1 MAGNSPLQ
9 PYLLIAYYEWILD
22 NEWTP
27 QILVDTSHPQV
38 DVPMQF
44 ANDGKIVLNIAP
56 TAVANF
62 ELNHDFVSFN
72 ARFSG
77 QSLGL
82 YIPTSSIIAIYA
94 RENDQ
99 GIMFSANMYSD
110 ETTEPEL
117 APIKDENGSETDG
130 NGAGGDG
137 PDDEPP
143 KPPKGKPNLKVV
155 K

>member
-1 MAGNSPLQ
+1 MAGSSPLQ

-27 QILVDTSHPQV
+27 QILVDASHPQV
-38 DVPMQF
+38 DVPLQF

-62 ELNHDFVSFN
+62 ELNHDYVSFN

-77 QSLGL
+77 RSLSL

-99 GIMFSANMYSD
+99 GIMFSANMYGAD
-110 ETTEPEL
+110 DMETTSDAIGP
-117 APIKDENGSETDG
+117 AETKGQDD
-130 NGAGGDG
+130 DG

-143 KPPKGKPNLKVV
+143 KPPKGKPKLKVV

>member
-1 MAGNSPLQ
+1 MAGSSPLQ

-27 QILVDTSHPQV
+27 QILVDASHPQV
-38 DVPMQF
+38 DVPLQF

-62 ELNHDFVSFN
+62 ELNHDYVSFN

-77 QSLGL
+77 RSLSL

-99 GIMFSANMYSD
+99 GIMFSANMYGAD
-110 ETTEPEL
+110 DMETTSDSIGP
-117 APIKDENGSETDG
+117 AKTKDQDD
-130 NGAGGDG
+130 DG

-143 KPPKGKPNLKVV
+143 KPPKGKPKLKVV

>member
-1 MAGNSPLQ
+1 MAGQTPLQ

-27 QILVDTSHPQV
+27 QILVDTSYPQV
-38 DVPMQF
+38 EVPLQF

-62 ELNHDFVSFN
+62 ELNHEYVSFN

-77 QSLGL
+77 QSLSI
-82 YIPTSSIIAIYA
+82 YIPTSAIIAIYA

-99 GIMFSANMYSD
+99 GIMFSANMYADDDSD
-110 ETTEPEL
+110 TGLEPVSSEG
-117 APIKDENGSETDG
+117 ADKASPGSDD
-130 NGAGGDG
+130 DG

-143 KPPKGKPNLKVV
+143 KPPKGKPKLKVV

>member
-77 QSLGL
+77 QSLSL

-99 GIMFSANMYSD
+99 GIMFSADMYSD
-110 ETTEPEL
+110 ETNEPEL
-117 APIKDENGSETDG
+117 APIKDENGSGTDG
-130 NGAGGDG
+130 NGADGNG
-137 PDDEPP
+137 PDDDPP

>member
-27 QILVDTSHPQV
+27 QILVDTSHPHV
-38 DVPMQF
+38 DVPMHF

-62 ELNHDFVSFN
+62 ELNHEFVSFN

-110 ETTEPEL
+110 ETSEPEL
-117 APIKDENGSETDG
+117 APISDENNSGTDD
-130 NGAGGDG
+130 DG

>member
-27 QILVDTSHPQV
+27 QILVDTSHPEV
-38 DVPMQF
+38 DVPLQF

-62 ELNHDFVSFN
+62 ELNHDYISFN

-77 QSLGL
+77 QSLSL
-82 YIPTSSIIAIYA
+82 YIPSSAIIAIYA

-99 GIMFSANMYSD
+99 GIMFSANMYGDEMYASEESD
-110 ETTEPEL
+110 TTTDSIGPVET
-117 APIKDENGSETDG
+117 KGQDD
-130 NGAGGDG
+130 DG

>member
-1 MAGNSPLQ
+1 MAGHSPLQ

-77 QSLGL
+77 QSLSL

-110 ETTEPEL
+110 ETNEPEL
-117 APIKDENGSETDG
+117 APIKDENGSGTDG
-130 NGAGGDG
+130 NGADGNG
-137 PDDEPP
+137 PDDDPP

>member
-1 MAGNSPLQ
+1 MANYSPLQ

-27 QILVDTSHPQV
+27 QILVDTSHPEV
-38 DVPMQF
+38 DVPRQF

-62 ELNHDFVSFN
+62 ELNHDYVSFN

-77 QSLGL
+77 QSLSL
-82 YIPTSSIIAIYA
+82 YIPVSAILAIYA

-99 GIMFSANMYSD
+99 GIMFSANMYAES
-110 ETTEPEL
+110 
-117 APIKDENGSETDG
+117 KDDSQGSSISSIESGDG
-130 NGAGGDG
+130 DDKG

-143 KPPKGKPNLKVV
+143 KPPKGRPKLKVV

>member
-1 MAGNSPLQ
+1 MAGSSPLQ

-27 QILVDTSHPQV
+27 QILVDASHPQV
-38 DVPMQF
+38 DVPLQF

-62 ELNHDFVSFN
+62 ELNHDYVSFN

-77 QSLGL
+77 RSLSL
-82 YIPTSSIIAIYA
+82 YIPTGSIIAIYA

-99 GIMFSANMYSD
+99 GIMFSANMYGAD
-110 ETTEPEL
+110 DMETTSDSIGP
-117 APIKDENGSETDG
+117 AETKGQDD
-130 NGAGGDG
+130 DG

-143 KPPKGKPNLKVV
+143 KPPKGKPKLKVV

>member
-1 MAGNSPLQ
+1 MAGHSPLQ

-56 TAVANF
+56 SAVANF

-77 QSLGL
+77 KSLGL
-82 YIPTSSIIAIYA
+82 YIPTSAIIAIYA

-110 ETTEPEL
+110 ESNEPEL
-117 APIKDENGSETDG
+117 APISDEDNTNVD
-130 NGAGGDG
+130 GDG

>member
-38 DVPMQF
+38 NVPMQF

-62 ELNHDFVSFN
+62 ELNHDYVSFN

-77 QSLGL
+77 QSLSL
-82 YIPTSSIIAIYA
+82 YIPTSSIVAIYA

-99 GIMFSANMYSD
+99 GIMFSANMYGD
-110 ETTEPEL
+110 EENEPEL
-117 APIKDENGSETDG
+117 GTVSEEPDNGTGDD
-130 NGAGGDG
+130 DG

-143 KPPKGKPNLKVV
+143 KPPKGKPKLKVV

>member
-27 QILVDTSHPQV
+27 QILVDTSHPEV
-38 DVPMQF
+38 DVPLQF

-62 ELNHDFVSFN
+62 ELNHDFVGFN

-77 QSLGL
+77 QSLSL
-82 YIPTSSIIAIYA
+82 YIPTSAIIAIYA

-99 GIMFSANMYSD
+99 GIMFSANMYGDDAYAGEENKSSTDSIGPAEAKDYND
-110 ETTEPEL
+110 E
-117 APIKDENGSETDG
+117 
-130 NGAGGDG
+130 G

-143 KPPKGKPNLKVV
+143 KPPKGKPKLKVV

>member
-27 QILVDTSHPQV
+27 QILVDTSHPEV
-38 DVPMQF
+38 DVPLQF

-62 ELNHDFVSFN
+62 ELNHDYISFN

-77 QSLGL
+77 QSLSL
-82 YIPTSSIIAIYA
+82 YIPSSAIIAIYA

-99 GIMFSANMYSD
+99 GIMFSANMYGDEMYASEESD
-110 ETTEPEL
+110 TTTDSIGPVETKGQD
-117 APIKDENGSETDG
+117 A
-130 NGAGGDG
+130 DG

>member
-1 MAGNSPLQ
+1 MAGHSPLQ

-38 DVPMQF
+38 DVPLQF

-62 ELNHDFVSFN
+62 ELNHDYVSFN

-77 QSLGL
+77 QSLSL

-99 GIMFSANMYSD
+99 GIMFSANMYADDESD
-110 ETTEPEL
+110 STFQ
-117 APIKDENGSETDG
+117 PIERDDMSDSND
-130 NGAGGDG
+130 DG

-143 KPPKGKPNLKVV
+143 KPPKGKPKLKVV

>member
-62 ELNHDFVSFN
+62 ELNHDYVSFN

-77 QSLGL
+77 QSLSL
-82 YIPTSSIIAIYA
+82 YIPTSSIVAIYA

-99 GIMFSANMYSD
+99 GIMFSANMYADQES
-110 ETTEPEL
+110 EPEL
-117 APIKDENGSETDG
+117 EPVSGENNTNLHDD
-130 NGAGGDG
+130 DG

-143 KPPKGKPNLKVV
+143 KPPKGKPKLKVV

>member
-38 DVPMQF
+38 NVPMQF

-62 ELNHDFVSFN
+62 ELNHDYVSFN

-77 QSLGL
+77 QSLSL
-82 YIPTSSIIAIYA
+82 YIPTSSIVAIYA

-99 GIMFSANMYSD
+99 GIMFSANMYADQES
-110 ETTEPEL
+110 EPEL
-117 APIKDENGSETDG
+117 EPVSGENDT
-130 NGAGGDG
+130 NLHGDDD

-143 KPPKGKPNLKVV
+143 KPPKGKPKLKVV

>member
-27 QILVDTSHPQV
+27 QILVDTSHPEV
-38 DVPMQF
+38 EVPLQF

-62 ELNHDFVSFN
+62 ELNHDYVSFN

-77 QSLGL
+77 QSLSL
-82 YIPTSSIIAIYA
+82 YIPTHSIIAIYA

-99 GIMFSANMYSD
+99 GIMFSANMYGDDTYGDAESD
-110 ETTEPEL
+110 SSTHSIVPAE
-117 APIKDENGSETDG
+117 AKDHNDE
-130 NGAGGDG
+130 G

>member
-1 MAGNSPLQ
+1 MAGHSPLQ

-38 DVPMQF
+38 DVPLQF

-62 ELNHDFVSFN
+62 ELNHDHVSFN

-77 QSLGL
+77 QSLSL
-82 YIPTSSIIAIYA
+82 YIPASAIIAIYA

-99 GIMFSANMYSD
+99 GIMFSANMYAEEKND
-110 ETTEPEL
+110 TGLE
-117 APIKDENGSETDG
+117 AVETDDRED
-130 NGAGGDG
+130 DG

-143 KPPKGKPNLKVV
+143 KPTKGKPKLKVV

>member
-1 MAGNSPLQ
+1 MAGHSPLQ

-27 QILVDTSHPQV
+27 QILVDASHPLV
-38 DVPMQF
+38 DVPHQF
-44 ANDGKIVLNIAP
+44 ANEGKIVLNIAP

-62 ELNHDFVSFN
+62 ELNHDYVSFN

-77 QSLGL
+77 QSLSL
-82 YIPTSSIIAIYA
+82 YIPTDSIIAIYA

-99 GIMFSANMYSD
+99 GIMFSANMYADEESKSGTESIGNAEATDSSD
-110 ETTEPEL
+110 
-117 APIKDENGSETDG
+117 D
-130 NGAGGDG
+130 DG

>member
-77 QSLGL
+77 QSLSL

-110 ETTEPEL
+110 ETNEPEL
-117 APIKDENGSETDG
+117 APIKDENGSGTDG
-130 NGAGGDG
+130 NGADGNG
-137 PDDEPP
+137 PDDDPP